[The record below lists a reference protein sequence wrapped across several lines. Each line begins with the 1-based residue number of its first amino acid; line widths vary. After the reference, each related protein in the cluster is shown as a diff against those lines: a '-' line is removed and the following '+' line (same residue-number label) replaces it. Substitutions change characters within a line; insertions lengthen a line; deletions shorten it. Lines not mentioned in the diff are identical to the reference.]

1 MKEFL
6 QQRGVS
12 YTEKYVDQD
21 RAAAIEMIRR
31 SGQQGVPVTVI
42 GDEVVVGFDQA
53 RLERILGQMG
63 SSRGA
68 GNGARKPLGAKVAD
82 ASRYALPGGEALPG
96 AYVGS
101 VRAGSPAEA
110 AGMRIGDIIVSVADK
125 PVRSAEELST
135 ALGSLNAG
143 AASMTIRRGA
153 TTRTVTVE
161 L

>member
-1 MKEFL
+1 
-6 QQRGVS
+6 
-12 YTEKYVDQD
+12 
-21 RAAAIEMIRR
+21 MIRR

-53 RLERILGQMG
+53 RLERILGQIG
-63 SSRGA
+63 ASRSA

-101 VRAGSPAEA
+101 VKAGSPAEA
-110 AGMRIGDIIVSVADK
+110 AGMRIGDIIVAVGDTA
-125 PVRSAEELST
+125 VRSAEELSR
-135 ALGSLNAG
+135 ALGSLSGG
-143 AASMTIRRGA
+143 AARMTIRRGA
-153 TTRTVTVE
+153 TTRNLTVE